1 MKKVN
6 KINQFDQLD
15 IKDVRWYSS
24 IKNKIEALEQGY
36 GTVEVILKIKSHE
49 TTEQIPSNRKRNAH
63 ELV

>member
-36 GTVEVILKIKSHE
+36 GTVEVILKIKSHNVVAIDYISKGSE
-49 TTEQIPSNRKRNAH
+49 NIG
-63 ELV
+63 